1 MKEGEMEEVAEMMKR
16 VVVDGEDPKNVQ
28 RDAADFRSDLERV
41 HYCFE
46 NAIKAYEY
54 VKIR

>member
-1 MKEGEMEEVAEMMKR
+1 MGEQEMVEIAELMKR
-16 VVVDGEDPKNVQ
+16 VVVDGENPKSVKEDSANI
-28 RDAADFRSDLERV
+28 RSGFEHV

-46 NAIKAYEY
+46 NATKAYQY

>member
-1 MKEGEMEEVAEMMKR
+1 MEEVAEMMKR
-16 VVVDGEDPKNVQ
+16 VVFAGEDPRLVSA
-28 RDAADFRSDLERV
+28 DASELRSGFEKV

-46 NAIKAYEY
+46 NATKAYEY